1 MTNYPFCEIIILSNK
16 YLEPLSFSQTRR
28 RRVATPMETRM
39 SLNTPLTETA
49 LYKMLSDRLAQDDA
63 MPVAIPGQ
71 THVKTISPIAD
82 APLADKAH
90 GESR

>member
-1 MTNYPFCEIIILSNK
+1 
-16 YLEPLSFSQTRR
+16 
-28 RRVATPMETRM
+28 M